1 MLLINRQKIKKQ
13 AGFTL
18 IELVIVI
25 AILGILAGI
34 GIMRFM
40 DSKAASSKN
49 TCYANRAMLARAFVY
64 ACAKG
69 VCSEDQLSDFVKDPV
84 QYDNGAYFAAT
95 PVCPEGGTYAVAN
108 GRITCDHVAS
118 NTEYNHDDPVIVSGD
133 SSGIVDGSLAK
144 TIAAMKA
151 LGITNGTD
159 GTEAN
164 NDLKNQLGGSFLQ
177 VEQSTIDAAFNG
189 AELYDSNS
197 LYWKTD
203 NSGDSRI
210 YIASTSTA
218 SDNWNAYLVAV
229 DGVLYKSD
237 KKAWNG
243 KTDKLYA
250 NGLSKYS
257 GAALVKALQ
266 EKGFVAVGNINM

>member
-1 MLLINRQKIKKQ
+1 MLFTKDKTIKKQ
-13 AGFTL
+13 DGFTL

-69 VCSEDQLSDFVKDPV
+69 VCSEEQLSDFVKDPV
-84 QYDNGAYFAAT
+84 TYDNGAYFAAT
-95 PVCPEGGTYAVAN
+95 PVCSEGGAYAVAN

-133 SSGIVDGSLAK
+133 SGGIVDGSLTN

-151 LGITNGTD
+151 LGIANNTD

-164 NDLKNQLGGSFLQ
+164 NDLKEKLGGSFLQ
-177 VEQSTIDAAFNG
+177 VDQSTIDAAFDG
-189 AELYDSNS
+189 ADLYDNSS

-210 YIASTSTA
+210 YFASTSTA
-218 SDNWNAYLVAV
+218 SNNWSAYLLAV

-243 KTDKLYA
+243 KTTNSTA
-250 NGLSKYS
+250 AGLSKYP

-266 EKGFVAVGNINM
+266 DQGFVAVGNISM